1 MKLSAFLTTDLP
13 GPEWTWE
20 SHIRQW
26 SKGGSFL
33 PVLALRHPPCL
44 LEVMCCRKDVGA
56 LLLASLCPLCGNL
69 WSLTSSP
76 LASSVSA
83 VAAGQYF
90 SANNPSPDKLES
102 NIASD
107 CIPSQSRGWTLI
119 TLISSS
125 VLQASKALAV
135 SQSDHVYVHGTYT
148 HFFFLF
154 QLSCVW

>member
-1 MKLSAFLTTDLP
+1 MLQKRCWGITARQPLSFMWD
-13 GPEWTWE
+13 
-20 SHIRQW
+20 
-26 SKGGSFL
+26 
-33 PVLALRHPPCL
+33 PVEPDQL
-44 LEVMCCRKDVGA
+44 
-56 LLLASLCPLCGNL
+56 
-69 WSLTSSP
+69 P

-135 SQSDHVYVHGTYT
+135 SLSDHVYVHGTYT